1 MRRFG
6 GDDLNCSISSW
17 EDAGDDTFDKTE
29 ENGVMAESVD
39 LEEDVE
45 KLWGEECRQL
55 EEEVF

>member
-17 EDAGDDTFDKTE
+17 EDAGDTFDKTE